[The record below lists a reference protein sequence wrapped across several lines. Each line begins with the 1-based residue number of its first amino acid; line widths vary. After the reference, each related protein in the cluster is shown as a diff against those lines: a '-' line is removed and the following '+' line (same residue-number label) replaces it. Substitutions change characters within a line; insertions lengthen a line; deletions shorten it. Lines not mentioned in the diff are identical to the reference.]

1 MNRKILTFGIGL
13 FIVAIATAI
22 AVLFLYLY
30 EPKHPPKA
38 DDTGWT
44 QKGVQEVVNANN
56 QFAFDLYSELT
67 KSETGNIFFSPYSIS
82 AALAMTYEGAKGQTA
97 DEIKSVFHF
106 PENVTLRSNFAK
118 IYNDINEASKAYEL
132 VTGNAIWVQQD
143 YPLLE
148 DYTSRIER
156 YYGGKAANLDFAK
169 EPEKSRQTIN
179 SFIEE
184 QTNKKIKELL
194 PPGSLKPLTRL
205 VLTNAI
211 YFKGRWLWEFNPKY
225 TKEMDFYVTPSNIVK
240 TPMMYMKPAKAR
252 FNYADTAKLQIL
264 ELPYKGEDISMLIL
278 LPKQGE
284 YYDFKTGTRY
294 LDRTPMKLQEGDI
307 LLIDS
312 LHGLYPPFSQA
323 ISEERKFKLYLEPL
337 LQIKTSEGNYV
348 HWTDLRLIRRM
359 LRDSVHR
366 AYNPQKTLEHWHYV
380 RSSEKRNIIPYN
392 MYADYIF
399 NTGMPYELPLYAAR
413 LLDNF
418 AQWEKKYKGDPLR
431 EDAYKRA
438 KRIHK
443 VLKEVTPIED
453 DSSVP
458 SDSVLREFIGGSSL
472 KYH

>member
-1 MNRKILTFGIGL
+1 MNMNRKILTCGIGL
-13 FIVAIATAI
+13 FIVVIVTA
-22 AVLFLYLY
+22 AVLFLYK
-30 EPKHPPKA
+30 PKHPPKA

-106 PENVTLRSNFAK
+106 PENGILRPNFAK
-118 IYNDINEASKAYEL
+118 IYNDINEANKAYEL

-184 QTNKKIKELL
+184 QTNKKIKGLL

-252 FNYADTAKLQIL
+252 FNYADLGDLQIL
-264 ELPYKGEDISMLIL
+264 ELPYKGNKISMLIL
-278 LPKQGE
+278 LPTENLDAIEPSLTPEKLEEWKNQMQE
-284 YYDFKTGTRY
+284 TKLDAIY
-294 LDRTPMKLQEGDI
+294 LP
-307 LLIDS
+307 
-312 LHGLYPPFSQA
+312 
-323 ISEERKFKLYLEPL
+323 KFKFNTKYRLKKALKALGMPTAFSGEADFSGMTTAEKIWIDFVIHQAYVKVDE
-337 LQIKTSEGNYV
+337 KGTEAAAATAVGGATS
-348 HWTDLRLIRRM
+348 
-359 LRDSVHR
+359 
-366 AYNPQKTLEHWHYV
+366 APP
-380 RSSEKRNIIPYN
+380 RNIFK
-392 MYADYIF
+392 ADHPFIF
-399 NTGMPYELPLYAAR
+399 IIQQKDTGNILFLGR
-413 LLDNF
+413 VI
-418 AQWEKKYKGDPLR
+418 DPT
-431 EDAYKRA
+431 K
-438 KRIHK
+438 
-443 VLKEVTPIED
+443 
-453 DSSVP
+453 
-458 SDSVLREFIGGSSL
+458 
-472 KYH
+472 